1 MSNLR
6 KAIEERGLTQAQV
19 AEALGLS
26 SSRLSQYV
34 TGKRRPALPVAVR
47 LAAYLGTS
55 VEQLFCDDLP
65 NDALGDGAQR
75 EVKSSA

>member
-47 LAAYLGTS
+47 IASYLGTT
-55 VEQLFCDDLP
+55 VEQLFCADQP
-65 NDALGDGAQR
+65 NDLLGDSERR
-75 EVKSSA
+75 EVKPSA